1 MNGHE
6 PADRDL
12 QEVFKGWLQEH
23 TGLIYKVARAFAT
36 GDADRQDLIQEILLQ
51 MWCSLPRFEGK
62 AKPSTWIYRV
72 ALNTALAWRR
82 KEKKHRPTE
91 TPLIDVETLPASE
104 ADSAQRLAR
113 EEQVARLYD
122 AIHQLPKVDA
132 ALVLLYLE
140 DVSYRE
146 MAEVLG
152 LSESNVGVKLN
163 RARKALAEL
172 MKEVT
177 HESR

>member
-1 MNGHE
+1 MNGHG
-6 PADRDL
+6 PSHGDP
-12 QEVFKGWLQEH
+12 QEVFKGWLQQH
-23 TGLIYKVARAFAT
+23 IGLVYRVARAFAP
-36 GDADRQDLIQEILLQ
+36 GEADQQDLIQEILLQ
-51 MWCSLPRFEGK
+51 LWCSLPRFEGRAK
-62 AKPSTWIYRV
+62 ASTWIYRV

-82 KEKKHRPTE
+82 KERKHRVMQ
-91 TPLIDVETLPASE
+91 TPLIDVEMLPGPE
-104 ADSAQRLAR
+104 TDSAQRLAR

-140 DVSYRE
+140 DLSYRD
-146 MAEVLG
+146 MGEVLG

-177 HESR
+177 YESR